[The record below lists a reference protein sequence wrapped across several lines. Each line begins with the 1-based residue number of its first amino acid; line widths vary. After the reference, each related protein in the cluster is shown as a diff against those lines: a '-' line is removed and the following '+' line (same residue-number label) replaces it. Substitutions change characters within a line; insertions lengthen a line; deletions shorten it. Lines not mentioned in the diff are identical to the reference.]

1 MEPRRRSAPTY
12 SQALAGA
19 AGQRRQSYGF
29 DAATP
34 RELVDGAT
42 DNREP
47 IEGHGMTTAASAVR
61 FDDDS
66 LWLDQPLSSLPLEP
80 WRVQVKHIV
89 RGLEGLDLAADPILR
104 EGDEICFVGSA
115 ADTLHAA
122 QALNG
127 EV

>member
-1 MEPRRRSAPTY
+1 MARNRRPRLPTGRTGC
-12 SQALAGA
+12 ALLRFLEQLR
-19 AGQRRQSYGF
+19 QRLERLRLLLELLRQQ
-29 DAATP
+29 
-34 RELVDGAT
+34 LVLPVLLQ
-42 DNREP
+42 R
-47 IEGHGMTTAASAVR
+47 
-61 FDDDS
+61 
-66 LWLDQPLSSLPLEP
+66 LPLEP

>member
-1 MEPRRRSAPTY
+1 MFNL
-12 SQALAGA
+12 QGKK
-19 AGQRRQSYGF
+19 G
-29 DAATP
+29 
-34 RELVDGAT
+34 LV
-42 DNREP
+42 
-47 IEGHGMTTAASAVR
+47 EGETFVTRLS
-61 FDDDS
+61 DDS